1 MTCQP
6 IEIICED
13 CGRLRTS
20 VLIDTEI
27 FGKQTAEMYRREIS
41 AFILAMH
48 REAQHPKE
56 TKRET

>member
-1 MTCQP
+1 MTCEP

-20 VLIDTEI
+20 VLVDAPHMTP
-27 FGKQTAEMYRREIS
+27 FDKRRLRLE

-48 REAQHPKE
+48 REAQHGEK
-56 TKRET
+56 